1 MTVAVTRPVRSN
13 DALNGLQK
21 AAVLCTVLG
30 AEAAAKV
37 TQQLAQEEV
46 EAISFEIARMGRVER
61 DLADAILNEWIEL
74 MVAADSLAT
83 GGIEFAREVLERAY
97 GASKAAA
104 MLKRIQTQLQDT
116 AGLHLLRN
124 ADPTQLGSM
133 LRGEHP
139 QTIALILAHLQPAQ
153 TANVLKELP
162 PEQGAEVVYRMA
174 RMEKVSPEMLQLIE
188 RSMWTEDLTPS
199 QGLSASGGPQAV
211 AAILNIMPASL
222 EKQLMEGVQHRDA
235 ALCEQIRNLMFV
247 FEDIASID
255 DRSIQRVLRE
265 IEGKE
270 LALALKGSSPELQAK
285 IMGAMS
291 QRAVASLKEEM
302 EMMGP
307 TKKRDVEAAQANVV
321 AAVRRLEEAGEIVLG
336 GGTDDLVL

>member
-1 MTVAVTRPVRSN
+1 MSVVVARTVRSN
-13 DALNGLQK
+13 ESLNGLQK

-46 EAISFEIARMGRVER
+46 EAISFEIARMGRIER
-61 DLADAILNEWIEL
+61 EIADAILNEWIEL
-74 MVAADSLAT
+74 MVAADSLT
-83 GGIEFAREVLERAY
+83 QGGLEFAREVLERAY
-97 GASKAAA
+97 GPHKAAA

-124 ADPTQLGSM
+124 ADPTQLSSM

-139 QTIALILAHLQPAQ
+139 QTIALILAHLQAPQ

-162 PEQGAEVVYRMA
+162 AEQGAEVVYRMA

-188 RSMWTEDLTPS
+188 RSMWTEDLAPS
-199 QGLSASGGPQAV
+199 AGLSASGGPQAV
-211 AAILNIMPASL
+211 AAIMNIMPSSL
-222 EKQLMEGVQHRDA
+222 EKELMDGVQRRDA
-235 ALCEQIRNLMFV
+235 GLCEQIRNLMFV
-247 FEDIASID
+247 FEDIITLD

-265 IEGKE
+265 IDGKE
-270 LALALKGSSPELQAK
+270 LALALKGSSADLQGK
-285 IMGAMS
+285 IMSAMS
-291 QRAVASLKEEM
+291 QRATASLKEEM

-307 TKKRDVEAAQANVV
+307 TKKRDIEAAQANVV
-321 AAVRRLEEAGEIVLG
+321 AAVRRLEEAGEIVIG

>member
-1 MTVAVTRPVRSN
+1 MSVAVATRAPSL
-13 DALNGLQK
+13 DSLTGIQK
-21 AAVLCTVLG
+21 AAVLCTVIG

-37 TQQLAQEEV
+37 TQQLSQEEV
-46 EAISFEIARMGRVER
+46 EAISFEIARLGHIDRS
-61 DLADAILNEWIEL
+61 LADGVLSEWIEL
-74 MVAADSLAT
+74 MVVADSLTT

-97 GASKAAA
+97 GATKASA
-104 MLKRIQTQLQDT
+104 MLKRIQSQLQDK

-139 QTIALILAHLQPAQ
+139 QTVALILAHLQPQQ
-153 TANVLKELP
+153 TANVLKELS
-162 PEQGAEVVYRMA
+162 PELGAEVVYRMA
-174 RMEKVSPEMLQLIE
+174 RMEKVSPDMLQLIE
-188 RSMWTEDLTPS
+188 RSMWTEDLAPS

-211 AAILNIMPASL
+211 AAILNIMPSSM

-235 ALCEQIRNLMFV
+235 ALSEQIRNLMFV
-247 FEDIASID
+247 FEDIAGID
-255 DRSIQRVLRE
+255 DRSIQRLLRE
-265 IEGKE
+265 VDAKE
-270 LALALKGSSPELQAK
+270 LALALKGASADLQAK

-291 QRAVASLKEEM
+291 QRAVTSLKEEM

-307 TKKRDVEAAQANVV
+307 TKKRDVESAQSNIV

-336 GGTDDLVL
+336 GGADELL